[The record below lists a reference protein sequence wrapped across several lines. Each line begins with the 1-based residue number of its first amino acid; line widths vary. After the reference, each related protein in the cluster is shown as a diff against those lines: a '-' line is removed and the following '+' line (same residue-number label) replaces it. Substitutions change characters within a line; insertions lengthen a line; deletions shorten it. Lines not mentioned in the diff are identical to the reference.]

1 MSHDDRG
8 QAVVAWVLALTV
20 TVLALLVIGRVGVAV
35 RDRAR
40 ARSAADAAAL
50 AGAGDDRR
58 AAEDVAA
65 RNGARIV
72 SYVEAG
78 GAVEVSVEIDGMRA
92 TARARAEVAE
102 GAP

>member
-8 QAVVAWVLALTV
+8 QAVVALVLAMTV

-72 SYVEAG
+72 SYIEAG

>member
-1 MSHDDRG
+1 
-8 QAVVAWVLALTV
+8 
-20 TVLALLVIGRVGVAV
+20 VIGRVGVAV